1 MKTTRSSLVV
11 CVAWLLAFALGVAP
25 LAFGQTRPAPTPRQ
39 PGTPALSA
47 SPSPLI
53 FPEEN
58 ITLRMNHSHPA
69 HRALP
74 CARCH
79 TNAAGSRRA
88 SDSLIPAESSCNPC
102 HAEATDR
109 RQPTSERC
117 AACHIGAT
125 QVGEQVQVPTSAYVS
140 ARLRFSHNA
149 HVARGMACTD
159 CHVSVPA
166 RQVATRADMPTMQSC
181 MRCHGGAAPSA
192 QGACRTCHLTDPDGV
207 VHTHFPEG
215 NMNPP
220 AWMHGMNH
228 DADWI
233 VRHRWVGADQGNEC
247 ASCHRERDCADCHD
261 GRVRPR
267 SVHPNDFLT
276 LHAQAA
282 RRDEPRCT
290 SCHTVQTFCAE
301 CHARVGVATISAPVV
316 RATGRF
322 HPSEDVWSRGPVQHA
337 VEARRSMTSCTSCH
351 AERDCVACHGARG
364 IGGGLSPHPP
374 NFAQQCAAQLRSNPR
389 ACVTCHGDVGALAAR
404 CQ

>member
-1 MKTTRSSLVV
+1 MKHAHSTLVLSV
-11 CVAWLLAFALGVAP
+11 GWLVAFAIGIAP
-25 LAFGQTRPAPTPRQ
+25 LAFGQSRPPGPPRTPA
-39 PGTPALSA
+39 TPALA
-47 SPSPLI
+47 TTPSSLI
-53 FPEEN
+53 FPAER
-58 ITLRMNHSHPA
+58 ITIRMNHSHPA

-74 CARCH
+74 CVQCH
-79 TNAAGSRRA
+79 AAASRSRNAA
-88 SDSLIPAESSCNPC
+88 DSLIPTEASCAPC
-102 HAEATDR
+102 HAANTAR
-109 RQPTSERC
+109 ANASAERC
-117 AACHIGAT
+117 ATCHVGAV
-125 QVGEQVQVPTSAYVS
+125 QVGAQVQVATSEFVA
-140 ARLRFSHNA
+140 ARLRFSHA
-149 HVARGMACTD
+149 THVTRGMQCTD
-159 CHVSVPA
+159 CHSAIPN
-166 RQVATRADMPTMQSC
+166 ATLGSREHMPTMQSC
-181 MRCHGGAAPSA
+181 MRCHGGASPSAPSE
-192 QGACRTCHLTDPDGV
+192 CRTCHLTDPDGV
-207 VHTHFPEG
+207 LRTHFPEG

-220 AWMHGMNH
+220 TWLHGMHH

-233 VRHRWVGADQGNEC
+233 VRHRWVGADQGSEC

-301 CHARVGVATISAPVV
+301 CHARVGVSTISAPVV
-316 RATGRF
+316 RATARF
-322 HPSEDVWSRGPVQHA
+322 HPPEDVWSRGPVQHA
-337 VEARRSMTSCTSCH
+337 IEARRSMTSCTSCH

-389 ACVTCHGDVGALAAR
+389 ACVTCHGDVGELAAR